1 MEPRTGASHA
11 ARLVAMHVSTSK
23 KTVGVENEQPI
34 AVVTTSSR
42 ENAEK
47 LAAYVNVQLQPK

>member
-42 ENAEK
+42 GNAAK
-47 LAAYVNVQLQPK
+47 LAAHVNVQLHPK